1 MMDMITPYRNL
12 FGFFFPLEGQNME
25 KGRMCSFKLYLVYNL
40 LLFALSRRDRRDPH
54 KGDIGT
60 QHNQQEEVH

>member
-1 MMDMITPYRNL
+1 
-12 FGFFFPLEGQNME
+12 ME